1 MFYVLFWVILMWVC
15 TYFKVYR
22 AISFIFFHSQLYLN
36 KIVEKKTEN
45 KEFGE
50 RKGKIEAQ
58 SISERKHRLK

>member
-1 MFYVLFWVILMWVC
+1 MFYVLFWVILMWVY

-36 KIVEKKTEN
+36 KIVKKKTEN
-45 KEFGE
+45 TEFGE
-50 RKGKIEAQ
+50 RKGKIETQ

>member
-1 MFYVLFWVILMWVC
+1 MFYVLFWVILMWVY

-36 KIVEKKTEN
+36 KIVKKKTEN

-50 RKGKIEAQ
+50 RKEKIEAQ